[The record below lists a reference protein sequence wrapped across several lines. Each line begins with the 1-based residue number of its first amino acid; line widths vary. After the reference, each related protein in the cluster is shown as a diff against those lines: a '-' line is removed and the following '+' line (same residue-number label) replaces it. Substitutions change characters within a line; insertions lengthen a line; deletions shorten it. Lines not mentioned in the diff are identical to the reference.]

1 VILAT
6 GRGFTLLEVLVALAI
21 LAIVMAAVNQALN
34 SSVQALS
41 HVQQQT
47 YASQVAQNVMEKSR
61 AGILRTST
69 GQETFG
75 PQEWYWRLEGHSQS
89 LPGLDGPVGQIEW
102 VRVSVY
108 SDADRETKVAG
119 LMGTGP

>member
-1 VILAT
+1 MILAT